1 MIVMALVTI
10 VGAFGLLLGTDSY
23 RGYSFHSDHDILVAA
38 LQHARSQA
46 IGNVCLGEGC
56 THGMPHGVF
65 IDAAHNRYVIFQGTN
80 YATRDGEVD
89 AALEAAPGMTRSGLS
104 EIVFAQLS
112 GSANSAEAP
121 PWGIV
126 LTDPTGRTST
136 TTIESEGRIW
146 WTH

>member
-89 AALEAAPGMTRSGLS
+89 AAL
-104 EIVFAQLS
+104 
-112 GSANSAEAP
+112 
-121 PWGIV
+121 
-126 LTDPTGRTST
+126 
-136 TTIESEGRIW
+136 
-146 WTH
+146 